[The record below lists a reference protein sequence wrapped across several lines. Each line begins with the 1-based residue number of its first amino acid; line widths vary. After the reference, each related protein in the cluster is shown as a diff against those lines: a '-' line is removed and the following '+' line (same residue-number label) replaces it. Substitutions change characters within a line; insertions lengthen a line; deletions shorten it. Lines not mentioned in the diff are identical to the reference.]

1 MKKISIKSSRDVFI
15 NGILHQNGNGILFI
29 VVHGF
34 KDNMNIY
41 AVKQLS
47 IVISKYYSVFRFTF
61 PDVEKN
67 SNDFNMID
75 EIHYLH
81 DVIGYFKGKYKK
93 IILVGGSLGGLVC
106 SLTAMENEDIDGLI
120 TLNGLSYFWG
130 LHRRFNKYLILIAL
144 TFPFNGIYARI
155 YKYYKK
161 FFKPEKIF
169 VRTLVVTS
177 ESDKMISYKQSL
189 KFFSSLT
196 TNKKIKI
203 LKDADHGLT
212 KIEYI
217 NEVTNTIINWLKENK

>member
-1 MKKISIKSSRDVFI
+1 MKKISIKSSKGALI
-15 NGILHQNGNGILFI
+15 NGILHQNGNKILFI

-34 KDNMNIY
+34 KDNMDIY

-47 IVISKYYSVFRFTF
+47 LSISKYYSVFRFTF

-67 SNDFNMID
+67 PAGFNMID
-75 EIHYLH
+75 EIHFLQE
-81 DVIGYFKGKYKK
+81 VISYFKGKYKK

-106 SLTAMENEDIDGLI
+106 SLTAMENDNIDGLI

-130 LHRRFNKYLILIAL
+130 LHRRFNKYLALIVL
-144 TFPFNGIYARI
+144 TFPFNGTYAKM

-161 FFKPEKIF
+161 FFKPEKIS
-169 VRTLVVTS
+169 VKTLVVTS

-196 TNKKIKI
+196 TDKKIKF

-217 NEVTNTIINWLKENK
+217 NEVTDAIINWLRENK